1 MTTNKENQM
10 SIISE
15 ENIKKALKGFK
26 LSYRDN
32 IEKYEKENVKVED
45 VVTLS
50 EGFSGKST
58 LLATTVIL
66 SVMVAMPPKEF
77 IALMETMKSLSR
89 IKLLESMRE
98 IFKEKMQKSIDNDI
112 DKLTY
117 GRIKIKSYLS
127 TSRKYYGKPAGG

>member
-1 MTTNKENQM
+1 MTTNKEIQM

-15 ENIKKALKGFK
+15 EDIKKALKGFK

-32 IEKYEKENVKVED
+32 IEKYEKNNVKVED

-66 SVMVAMPPKEF
+66 SVMVAMPPREF

-98 IFKEKMQKSIDNDI
+98 IFKEKM
-112 DKLTY
+112 
-117 GRIKIKSYLS
+117 
-127 TSRKYYGKPAGG
+127 

>member
-1 MTTNKENQM
+1 MATNKENQM

-15 ENIKKALKGFK
+15 EDIKKALKGFK

-89 IKLLESMRE
+89 IKILESMRE
-98 IFKEKMQKSIDNDI
+98 IFKEKM
-112 DKLTY
+112 
-117 GRIKIKSYLS
+117 
-127 TSRKYYGKPAGG
+127 

>member
-1 MTTNKENQM
+1 M

-15 ENIKKALKGFK
+15 ESIKKALKEFK

-32 IEKYEKENVKVED
+32 IEKYEKENIKVED

-50 EGFSGKST
+50 EGFSGKSA

-66 SVMVAMPPKEF
+66 SVMLAMPPREF
-77 IALMETMKSLSR
+77 IAFMETMKSLSR

-98 IFKEKMQKSIDNDI
+98 IFKEKM
-112 DKLTY
+112 
-117 GRIKIKSYLS
+117 
-127 TSRKYYGKPAGG
+127 

>member
-1 MTTNKENQM
+1 MTTNKETQM

-15 ENIKKALKGFK
+15 EDIKKALKGFK

-32 IEKYEKENVKVED
+32 IEKYEKENIKVED

-66 SVMVAMPPKEF
+66 SVMVAMPPREF

-98 IFKEKMQKSIDNDI
+98 IFKEKM
-112 DKLTY
+112 
-117 GRIKIKSYLS
+117 
-127 TSRKYYGKPAGG
+127 

>member
-1 MTTNKENQM
+1 MATNKENQM

-66 SVMVAMPPKEF
+66 SVMVAMPPREF

-98 IFKEKMQKSIDNDI
+98 ILKEKM
-112 DKLTY
+112 
-117 GRIKIKSYLS
+117 
-127 TSRKYYGKPAGG
+127 

>member
-15 ENIKKALKGFK
+15 EDIKKALQRFK
-26 LSYRDN
+26 SSYRDN

-66 SVMVAMPPKEF
+66 SVMVAMPPREF

-98 IFKEKMQKSIDNDI
+98 IFKEKMEKDIDNDI
-112 DKLTY
+112 NN
-117 GRIKIKSYLS
+117 
-127 TSRKYYGKPAGG
+127 

>member
-15 ENIKKALKGFK
+15 EDIKKALKGFK

-32 IEKYEKENVKVED
+32 IEKYEKGNVKVED

-66 SVMVAMPPKEF
+66 SVMIAMPPKEF
-77 IALMETMKSLSR
+77 IATMETMKSLSR

-98 IFKEKMQKSIDNDI
+98 IFKEKM
-112 DKLTY
+112 
-117 GRIKIKSYLS
+117 
-127 TSRKYYGKPAGG
+127 

>member
-1 MTTNKENQM
+1 MTTNKENQV

-58 LLATTVIL
+58 ILATTVIL
-66 SVMVAMPPKEF
+66 SVMLAMPPKEF

-98 IFKEKMQKSIDNDI
+98 IFKEKM
-112 DKLTY
+112 
-117 GRIKIKSYLS
+117 
-127 TSRKYYGKPAGG
+127 

>member
-1 MTTNKENQM
+1 MTTNKESQI
-10 SIISE
+10 STISE
-15 ENIKKALKGFK
+15 EDIKKALKGFK

-32 IEKYEKENVKVED
+32 IEKYKKENVKVED

-98 IFKEKMQKSIDNDI
+98 ILKEKIEKGIDNDI
-112 DKLTY
+112 NN
-117 GRIKIKSYLS
+117 
-127 TSRKYYGKPAGG
+127 

>member
-1 MTTNKENQM
+1 M

-15 ENIKKALKGFK
+15 EDIKKALKEFK

-32 IEKYEKENVKVED
+32 IEKYEKENIKVED

-50 EGFSGKST
+50 EGFSGKSA

-66 SVMVAMPPKEF
+66 SVMLAMPPREF
-77 IALMETMKSLSR
+77 IAFMETMKSLSR

-98 IFKEKMQKSIDNDI
+98 IFKEKIEKGIDNDI
-112 DKLTY
+112 NN
-117 GRIKIKSYLS
+117 
-127 TSRKYYGKPAGG
+127 

>member
-1 MTTNKENQM
+1 M

-15 ENIKKALKGFK
+15 EDIKKALKEFK

-32 IEKYEKENVKVED
+32 IEKYEKENIKVED

-50 EGFSGKST
+50 EGFSGKSA

-66 SVMVAMPPKEF
+66 SVMLAMPPREF
-77 IALMETMKSLSR
+77 IAFMETMKSLSR

-98 IFKEKMQKSIDNDI
+98 IFKEKM
-112 DKLTY
+112 
-117 GRIKIKSYLS
+117 
-127 TSRKYYGKPAGG
+127 

>member
-32 IEKYEKENVKVED
+32 IEKYEKENIKVED

-66 SVMVAMPPKEF
+66 SVMVAMPPREF

-98 IFKEKMQKSIDNDI
+98 IFKEKM
-112 DKLTY
+112 
-117 GRIKIKSYLS
+117 
-127 TSRKYYGKPAGG
+127 

>member
-1 MTTNKENQM
+1 MATNKENQM

-15 ENIKKALKGFK
+15 EDIKKALKGFK

-98 IFKEKMQKSIDNDI
+98 ILKEKM
-112 DKLTY
+112 
-117 GRIKIKSYLS
+117 
-127 TSRKYYGKPAGG
+127 

>member
-1 MTTNKENQM
+1 M

-15 ENIKKALKGFK
+15 ESIKKALKEFK

-32 IEKYEKENVKVED
+32 IEKYEKENIKVED

-50 EGFSGKST
+50 EGFSGKSA

-66 SVMVAMPPKEF
+66 SVMLAMPPREF
-77 IALMETMKSLSR
+77 IAFMETMKSLSR

-98 IFKEKMQKSIDNDI
+98 IFKEKIEKGIDNDI
-112 DKLTY
+112 NN
-117 GRIKIKSYLS
+117 
-127 TSRKYYGKPAGG
+127 

>member
-1 MTTNKENQM
+1 MTTNKENQV

-66 SVMVAMPPKEF
+66 SVMVAMPPIEF

-98 IFKEKMQKSIDNDI
+98 IFKEKM
-112 DKLTY
+112 
-117 GRIKIKSYLS
+117 
-127 TSRKYYGKPAGG
+127 

>member
-1 MTTNKENQM
+1 M

-15 ENIKKALKGFK
+15 EDIKKALKGFK

-32 IEKYEKENVKVED
+32 IEKYEKNNVKVED

-66 SVMVAMPPKEF
+66 SVMVAIPPREF

-98 IFKEKMQKSIDNDI
+98 IFKKKM
-112 DKLTY
+112 
-117 GRIKIKSYLS
+117 
-127 TSRKYYGKPAGG
+127 

>member
-1 MTTNKENQM
+1 M

-15 ENIKKALKGFK
+15 ESIKKALKAFK

-50 EGFSGKST
+50 GGFSGKST

-66 SVMVAMPPKEF
+66 SVILAIPPREF
-77 IALMETMKSLSR
+77 IAFMETMKSLSR

-98 IFKEKMQKSIDNDI
+98 IFKEKM
-112 DKLTY
+112 
-117 GRIKIKSYLS
+117 
-127 TSRKYYGKPAGG
+127 

>member
-66 SVMVAMPPKEF
+66 SVMVAMPPREF

-98 IFKEKMQKSIDNDI
+98 IFKEKM
-112 DKLTY
+112 
-117 GRIKIKSYLS
+117 
-127 TSRKYYGKPAGG
+127 

>member
-15 ENIKKALKGFK
+15 ESIKKALKGFK

-50 EGFSGKST
+50 EGFSGKSA

-98 IFKEKMQKSIDNDI
+98 IFKEKM
-112 DKLTY
+112 
-117 GRIKIKSYLS
+117 
-127 TSRKYYGKPAGG
+127 

>member
-1 MTTNKENQM
+1 MTINKENQM

-15 ENIKKALKGFK
+15 EGIKKALKSFK
-26 LSYRDN
+26 LAYRDN

-58 LLATTVIL
+58 LLASTVIL
-66 SVMVAMPPKEF
+66 SVMLAMPPREF
-77 IALMETMKSLSR
+77 IALMDTAKSLSR

-98 IFKEKMQKSIDNDI
+98 IFKEKM
-112 DKLTY
+112 
-117 GRIKIKSYLS
+117 
-127 TSRKYYGKPAGG
+127 

>member
-15 ENIKKALKGFK
+15 ESIKKALKAFK

-98 IFKEKMQKSIDNDI
+98 IFKEKI
-112 DKLTY
+112 
-117 GRIKIKSYLS
+117 
-127 TSRKYYGKPAGG
+127 

>member
-15 ENIKKALKGFK
+15 ESIKKALKAFK

-66 SVMVAMPPKEF
+66 SVIVALPPREF

-98 IFKEKMQKSIDNDI
+98 IFKEKI
-112 DKLTY
+112 
-117 GRIKIKSYLS
+117 
-127 TSRKYYGKPAGG
+127 

>member
-15 ENIKKALKGFK
+15 ESIKKALKAFK

-66 SVMVAMPPKEF
+66 SVMVAIPPREF

-98 IFKEKMQKSIDNDI
+98 IFKEKI
-112 DKLTY
+112 
-117 GRIKIKSYLS
+117 
-127 TSRKYYGKPAGG
+127 

>member
-15 ENIKKALKGFK
+15 EDIKKALKGFK

-66 SVMVAMPPKEF
+66 SVMVTMPPREF

-98 IFKEKMQKSIDNDI
+98 IFKEKM
-112 DKLTY
+112 
-117 GRIKIKSYLS
+117 
-127 TSRKYYGKPAGG
+127 

>member
-15 ENIKKALKGFK
+15 EDIKKALKAFK

-50 EGFSGKST
+50 EGFSGKSAF
-58 LLATTVIL
+58 LASTVIL
-66 SVMVAMPPKEF
+66 SVMLAMPPKEF

-98 IFKEKMQKSIDNDI
+98 IFKEKM
-112 DKLTY
+112 
-117 GRIKIKSYLS
+117 
-127 TSRKYYGKPAGG
+127 